1 MNTSQNEI
9 NLHFL
14 DYWRVLRVRWPFV
27 VLVFLTVVLTAGI
40 TTYFSPREYA
50 SSAKVE
56 IRRGDFLMQIFNR
69 QVGPGA
75 MGPERGDP
83 RFLTT
88 QFEIIQTTEV
98 LYPVIESLNLVQ
110 RWADEGVTNI
120 NTAYMRLRGSMQ
132 VRDIRNTDL
141 IQIVVY
147 STDPKLA
154 ADIANAVAE
163 EYRKVRIKQ
172 VEDWVTRSL
181 ASLQLEV
188 DKQREEV
195 FRLRDKAA
203 AIREKYGIVDLNP
216 DQIASANQP
225 GDQVYLAIENTVNTE
240 RLRVA
245 SLRSKNEEIAGLS
258 DDQII
263 RSMATLEIN
272 DPVMMQIFPQYQ
284 SLIAEEARLLN
295 GGLGPKHPTILAL
308 RGTKAE
314 YLKQITDQI
323 SALRVSL
330 SNQLRIAEESLRALE
345 AELAAAKAD
354 QQGTRTQAVEYV
366 EAKQAYIQALA
377 LLEAAE
383 QRLSSERMQ
392 LTMPQSPAILWEP
405 AEPSMAPVR
414 PKVLLN
420 MILGVVVGLV
430 LGVGAAFFL
439 EYLDTSVKT
448 MEEVE
453 QTLGLPV
460 LAVIPRNMSILARGR
475 GIDADA
481 EAYRILRTNVEFN
494 RKNPDANTFTMVS
507 GGAGEGKS
515 TTLANVAYTFAE
527 AGYKTL
533 IVDADF
539 RRPSQHKIFNLKNDL
554 GLAEAIT
561 QGLGLEK
568 IVQDTPNPK
577 LKVVTSG
584 TPPSDAVALLSSQRM
599 EAMLVEAKR
608 EFDVVFLDSPP
619 ILGVSDASILVSVC
633 DLTIIVVQH
642 RRFPRSMLVRVKN
655 AVLNVGGNLLG
666 VVLNNVDIRHDQNYE
681 YYTNYYKYYAKADKR
696 KKKPTAPGT
705 DEFGG
710 GATRPTEAELDEA
723 VEAES
728 TAVARRN
735 PAKKSFDY

>member
-1 MNTSQNEI
+1 MNTPQTEL

-69 QVGPGA
+69 QLGSGGT

-88 QFEIIQTTEV
+88 QFEILQTTEV

-110 RWADEGVTNI
+110 RWANEGVTNQA
-120 NTAYMRLRGSMQ
+120 TAYMRLRNSMQ

-141 IQIVVY
+141 IQIVVF

-172 VEDWVTRSL
+172 VEEWVNRSL
-181 ASLQLEV
+181 TSLQFEV

-195 FRLRDKAA
+195 ARLRDKAA
-203 AIREKYGIVDLNP
+203 AVREKYGIVDLNP
-216 DQIASANQP
+216 DQIATASQP
-225 GDQVYLAIENTVNTE
+225 GDQVYLSIEGTVNTE

-245 SLRSKNEEIAGLS
+245 SLRSKNEEISGLS

-272 DPVMMQIFPQYQ
+272 DPVMTRIFPEYQ
-284 SLIAEEARLLN
+284 SLAAEEARLLN

-308 RGTKAE
+308 RGTKEE

-330 SNQLRIAEESLRALE
+330 GNQLRIAEESLRALE
-345 AELAAAKAD
+345 AELATAKAD
-354 QQGTRTQAVEYV
+354 QQGTRSQTVEYV
-366 EAKQAYIQALA
+366 EAKQAYIQALT
-377 LLEAAE
+377 LLDAAE
-383 QRLSSERMQ
+383 QRLSTERMQ

-453 QTLGLPV
+453 ASLGLPV

-527 AGYKTL
+527 AGYRTL
-533 IVDADF
+533 IIDADF
-539 RRPSQHKIFNLKNDL
+539 RRPSQHKIFNLSNDL
-554 GLAEAIT
+554 GLADLIT
-561 QGLGLEK
+561 QGLTIDK
-568 IVQDTPNPK
+568 AIQPTQNPK
-577 LKVVTSG
+577 LSVVTSG
-584 TPPSDAVALLSSQRM
+584 SPPSDAVALLSSQRM
-599 EAMLVEAKR
+599 EALLVEAKE

-619 ILGVSDASILVSVC
+619 ILGVSDASVLVSVC

-642 RRFPRSMLVRVKN
+642 RRFPKSMLVRVKN

-696 KKKPTAPGT
+696 KKRPAVPGV
-705 DEFGG
+705 DEFGPT
-710 GATRPTEAELDEA
+710 GAHHAEDDESS
-723 VEAES
+723 EAES
-728 TAVARRN
+728 PSTARRT
-735 PAKKSFDY
+735 PAKRNFDY